1 MSIFPERRLWI
12 CLLFLYAVDLIW
24 ITATDFQVALA
35 GWPLALGGCAVLFT
49 VGWVYATLRPAPE
62 ITHMCFATA
71 FMILATGAIAMLSY
85 LMTSLN
91 VPLLDNVYADIDRF
105 FGFDWLALLE
115 WTNDRPILGMTLI
128 ISYHSSMLQIACI
141 VVLLALT
148 GRPERVNEFMGLF
161 MITGTVVIVSAGFFP
176 AAGAYVYYNPAPEL
190 FANLNPQAG
199 LWHLEQFTALRDGTQ
214 RLINLSAAEGLVTF
228 PSFHTCLA
236 VIVTWA
242 VRDFRIILCAFAAL
256 NALVI
261 VSTLPEGG
269 HHLIDVIAGALIATV
284 TIAVWSRVS
293 SYTPAGHAEQLAT
306 SVEEEVAALRP
317 PASAG

>member
-12 CLLFLYAVDLIW
+12 GLLIIYAVDVIW

-35 GWPLALGGCAVLFT
+35 GWPLALAGCFVLFT
-49 VGWVYATLRPAPE
+49 IGWVYTSLRPAPE
-62 ITHMCFATA
+62 IMHMCFATA

-91 VPLLDNVYADIDRF
+91 VPLLDQVYADIDRF
-105 FGFDWLALLE
+105 MGFDWLALLE
-115 WTNDRPILGMTLI
+115 WTNDRPLLGMTLI
-128 ISYHSSMLQIACI
+128 FSYHSSMLQIACI

-161 MITGTVVIVSAGFFP
+161 MITGTVVIVSAGLFP

-214 RLINLSAAEGLVTF
+214 RVINLSAAEGLVTF

-236 VIVTWA
+236 IIVTWA
-242 VRDFRIILCAFAAL
+242 VRDFRITFWAFAVL

-269 HHLIDVIAGALIATV
+269 HHLIDVIAGALIAAV
-284 TIAVWSRVS
+284 AIAAWSRMSV
-293 SYTPAGHAEQLAT
+293 YTPASAAEQLVT
-306 SVEEEVAALRP
+306 PQEEEVAALRP